1 MSTLD
6 ILAKSYGTDKCSE
19 THNYCVKYEK
29 YLPFNRW
36 DDLKILEIGV
46 LDGKSLLTWRDYY
59 YRSHITGI
67 DINPDCKKYSGERIS
82 IEIGSQADN
91 VFLNEIMREYG
102 KFDMILDDGSH
113 MNSHIIYSFEHLFE
127 SVKSGGVYV
136 IEAIKALRNLR
147 AEMNVPPSRKAKI
160 LAYVTKDLRGIFEDG
175 RAYFEKLASAS
186 EVELIEDKTNVP
198 ANAVSLVINGGELFI
213 PLLDLV
219 DKEKELERL
228 SKEKEKL
235 LGEIDRVEKKL
246 TNERFI
252 SKAPQSVV
260 DEEKAKGEKYKAML
274 EAVKQRIASLG

>member
-82 IEIGSQADN
+82 VEIGSQADN

-113 MNSHIIYSFEHLFE
+113 MNSHMIYSFEHLFE

-136 IEAIKALRNLR
+136 IEDVGCSYWEDYEGGYLKPTSCMEYFKALSDDINFRGL
-147 AEMNVPPSRKAKI
+147 MNHNKPNVHAR
-160 LAYVTKDLRGIFEDG
+160 REDW
-175 RAYFEKLASAS
+175 
-186 EVELIEDKTNVP
+186 LIENS
-198 ANAVSLVINGGELFI
+198 VSMPTCRTDIESINFLNGI
-213 PLLDLV
+213 IIIT
-219 DKEKELERL
+219 KR
-228 SKEKEKL
+228 
-235 LGEIDRVEKKL
+235 
-246 TNERFI
+246 
-252 SKAPQSVV
+252 
-260 DEEKAKGEKYKAML
+260 
-274 EAVKQRIASLG
+274 